1 MMDNFWLW
9 CVVSVTISFCLGVIF
24 GKAFAR
30 DDAVRLG
37 GFRFAGKVYN
47 VERVE

>member
-9 CVVSVTISFCLGVIF
+9 LMVAFCVGMIF
-24 GKAFAR
+24 GRAFAR

-37 GFRFAGKVYN
+37 GFRFAGKCYN
-47 VERVE
+47 VERIE